1 MKLFLKNIGKIGKA
15 TVQMNGVTVIAGK
28 NDTGKSTI
36 NKAIFS
42 VLNGFHRSESLHTS
56 AEDVLQSVLEREL
69 NAAFRGQLQNIYSDG
84 DGKIEL
90 KLDGKIASVCL
101 RNGRISEIERP
112 IGKWRANV
120 FYNLRAWNPAL
131 LLQSDNAENYKQSER
146 IYAIIAKICG
156 GEIAATNDNM
166 ELGSRTEK
174 SGGAV
179 ALKNLS
185 PSLESFL
192 ILKTLLQNNLMGKD
206 SILLL
211 DEPESHLHPE
221 RQLLYAEL
229 LILLHKE
236 LGVRVLLNTHSYY
249 FLDAIEVYSQKY
261 DMADKCLFYL
271 ASVNGDFATMT
282 DVTGN
287 TEVIYQE
294 FARPLQLLENERY
307 CILPFAV

>member
-56 AEDVLQSVLEREL
+56 AEDVLQSVLGREL

-101 RNGRISEIERP
+101 RNGHISEIERP
-112 IGKWRANV
+112 IGKWCANV

-131 LLQSDNAENYKQSER
+131 LLQSDNAENYKQSG

-174 SGGAV
+174 SGGV
-179 ALKNLS
+179 VTLKNLS

-211 DEPESHLHPE
+211 DEPEAHLHPE

-236 LGVRVLLNTHSYY
+236 LGVRVLLNTHSHY

-261 DMADKCLFYL
+261 GVADQCRFYL
-271 ASVNGDFATMT
+271 SSLNGKFASMT
-282 DVTGN
+282 DVTKN
-287 TEVIYQE
+287 TEMIYQD
-294 FARPLQLLENERY
+294 FARALQQLENERY
-307 CILPFAV
+307 RILPFAV